1 MTEAVHQA
9 SGQSGQ
15 THQSGGVIRAIAFIC
30 LAHPSVRRTR
40 RRAATPARLRWPGT
54 GRQRPAFPN
63 TGYSR
68 AKRLLAYF
76 AARGISQREATSRA
90 WTCHS
95 APRFPS
101 EIRTAQAAIKFV
113 NSLDPK
119 TRAKLHWK
127 LAASALAALDTGA
140 IRQGAYDRSNRQ
152 CATLWRLNAGWPTE
166 VGEASHAD
174 ARPRRNPRGR
184 DGGVCA
190 GGGTPQAQLCPV
202 SGATRKSFARS
213 GFTGFD
219 PERTSGS
226 LRWRSHSVE
235 LVTIALRRPGSRQSA
250 RPPSLRAPP
259 LRARQSS
266 W

>member
-1 MTEAVHQA
+1 MPSAKA
-9 SGQSGQ
+9 SE
-15 THQSGGVIRAIAFIC
+15 
-30 LAHPSVRRTR
+30 
-40 RRAATPARLRWPGT
+40 AATAAPSRIANPPTRGYACEASMAGT

-76 AARGISQREATSRA
+76 AARGISLQGKQPAVPGRVILRPFMPIKLKKAPPGL
-90 WTCHS
+90 

-127 LAASALAALDTGA
+127 LAASALAALDIGA
-140 IRQGAYDRSNRQ
+140 IRQGACDRANRQ

-166 VGEASHAD
+166 VGEASHANSRLRAD
-174 ARPRRNPRGR
+174 TRGR
-184 DGGVCA
+184 GVCA

-213 GFTGFD
+213 GFYRF
-219 PERTSGS
+219 
-226 LRWRSHSVE
+226 
-235 LVTIALRRPGSRQSA
+235 
-250 RPPSLRAPP
+250 
-259 LRARQSS
+259 
-266 W
+266 